1 MLLKS
6 KLPDVG
12 TTIFSLMSNLSA
24 QYNAINLSQGFPD
37 YDCSPE
43 LVSLVYQYMKKGFNQ
58 YAPMPGLLSL
68 RERLSDKQQKLHA
81 SAYNPDTEITITAGG
96 TQAIFTA
103 LACVIQ
109 SGDEVIIFDP
119 AYDSYAP
126 TVTVLGGIVK
136 SLELNPPDYKINWK
150 DVRRM
155 ISAKTRM
162 IIINSPNNP
171 TGVILDAEDMR
182 ELINITH
189 NSEILILSDEVYEHL
204 VYDGNQHLSVSR
216 YPELKERSFI
226 TASFGKLFHNTGWKV
241 GYCLAP
247 EWLMV
252 EFRKVH
258 QFLVFSVNTPVQ
270 YAISDFL
277 RDEKNYLDLGTFF
290 QIKKNFF
297 SNLLKDTR
305 FDLLPCF
312 GSYFQS
318 VQYARISDEK
328 DTDLAVRLTKEF
340 GVASIPVSAFYSK
353 NTDHHVLRFCF
364 AKKQETLEEAV
375 YRLSKV

>member
-68 RERLSDKQQKLHA
+68 RERLSNKQQKLHA

-136 SLELNPPDYKINWK
+136 SLELNPPNYKINWK

-182 ELINITH
+182 ELINITN

-328 DTDLAVRLTKEF
+328 DTDLAMRLTKEF